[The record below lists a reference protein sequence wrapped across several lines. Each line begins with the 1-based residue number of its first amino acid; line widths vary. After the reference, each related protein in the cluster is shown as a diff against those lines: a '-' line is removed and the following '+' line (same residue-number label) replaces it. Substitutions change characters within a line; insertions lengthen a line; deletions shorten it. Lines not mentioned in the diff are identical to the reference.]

1 VALIIDSSI
10 FPQRSE
16 GATLGKPKG
25 RLFGGLQA
33 DRQRGCGGRA
43 PAYYYFG
50 PRNPGRNKQKKLRVE
65 NDRDSSSTK
74 TKSPHT
80 TPPRRGNLMLLEQCC
95 WFFRKRQL
103 CCWEILRS
111 KNTVG
116 KYEDRK
122 RLLGNIKIGRC
133 CCWEILRS
141 PILGPR
147 NLGNIKMPNIKIAN
161 FGTQALSPSTKHQAL
176 SAQAPSPYATKM
188 EPSPSTKPSYAQA
201 PCPLAS
207 TKFRSLSVV
216 FVGPPRFQSR

>member
-1 VALIIDSSI
+1 MEIANDNQNKLNKHERELAQCDPNNEI
-10 FPQRSE
+10 E

-95 WFFRKRQL
+95 WFFRKD
-103 CCWEILRS
+103 
-111 KNTVG
+111 NYVVG
-116 KYEDRK
+116 KY
-122 RLLGNIKIGRC
+122 
-133 CCWEILRS
+133 
-141 PILGPR
+141 
-147 NLGNIKMPNIKIAN
+147 
-161 FGTQALSPSTKHQAL
+161 
-176 SAQAPSPYATKM
+176 
-188 EPSPSTKPSYAQA
+188 
-201 PCPLAS
+201 
-207 TKFRSLSVV
+207 
-216 FVGPPRFQSR
+216 